1 MDDAVTHGEDL
12 HDAVLARI
20 ELHGAEISGTQAV
33 WTLLPPQLAGPAPQV
48 AKPTPVLLP
57 SAALARVDLTAPG
70 A

>member
-33 WTLLPPQLAGPAPQV
+33 WTLLPPQLAGSAPQV